1 MIMSDKKDEKKR
13 ERVAIFIDGSN
24 LYHNL
29 KRNHVKISFEE
40 IISRLETWREV
51 TDIFYYTAE
60 LDKEY
65 NLEKYKDH
73 HEFLEK
79 LRKIPNF
86 HVILCN
92 LKKTILEDGSFDY
105 DIKGDDVHLA
115 SDLIKGSYE
124 NSYDVA
130 IVVSGDEDFVPA
142 IKIARANKKRVIN
155 AFFPKSSAYLLRNC
169 CDGSINLKKALSKK
183 RSPNMVRP

>member
-1 MIMSDKKDEKKR
+1 MNSQ
-13 ERVAIFIDGSN
+13 RVAIFIDGSN

-29 KRNHVKISFEE
+29 KRFNIKIKFEE
-40 IISRLETWREV
+40 IIKKVETKREV
-51 TDIFYYTAE
+51 VDIFYYTAE

-65 NLEKYKDH
+65 NIEKYTYH

-79 LRKIPNF
+79 IRKIPKF

-92 LKKTILEDGSFDY
+92 LKKTLLGNGSFNY

-124 NSYDVA
+124 DLYDVA

-142 IKIARANKKRVIN
+142 IKIVRANKKKVIN

-169 CDGSINLKKALSKK
+169 CNDSINLKKVLSKK
-183 RSPNMVRP
+183 RSPNMVKP